1 MASRV
6 EEDLEQLDRAEQRL
20 SERSAVRS
28 AAREKR
34 ERRRELRRRL
44 LGTPVQ
50 VLGLAVLGTV
60 ALVVMLSASG
70 GDLSSWSGAV
80 ALLALV
86 AVFVVPALLA
96 ALFARSNGV
105 AYSLAVAVATLG
117 LQLALTFGVA
127 FLLLGLGPAE

>member
-70 GDLSSWSGAV
+70 GDLARWPSAA
-80 ALLALV
+80 ALLAVV
-86 AVFVVPALLA
+86 AVFLVPALLA
-96 ALFARSNGV
+96 GLFARSNGM
-105 AYSLAVAVATLG
+105 AYSLATAVATLG

-127 FLLLGLGPAE
+127 FLLLGLGPSD